1 MDPDRDTWDPSSAM
15 KAKTA
20 PVFRQALFFSKKQN
34 ESFVQLA
41 LLTHLGEALAAI
53 DRTVGLGL
61 KGNLCLAAASCA
73 NCGEELTG
81 TTSCILASV
90 AACLAALGLVL
101 ETALCVEF
109 LLTCGEHELLTT
121 LFAN

>member
-1 MDPDRDTWDPSSAM
+1 M
-15 KAKTA
+15 
-20 PVFRQALFFSKKQN
+20 QQLFFDCR
-34 ESFVQLA
+34 LA
-41 LLTHLGEALAAI
+41 VLLHACKALTAVNGTI
-53 DRTVGLGL
+53 GLGL

-109 LLTCGEHELLTT
+109 LLACGEHELLTT